1 MNEMKG
7 EKVKNMRNKG
17 ITLIALV
24 ITIIVLLILAA
35 VSIATLTGENGILT
49 RANESKTD
57 TEIAEEKEAIQLA
70 YAGAVAEK
78 RGTGDVTANDLNTE
92 FGANGTNA
100 TATDGTNG
108 EITVTFDPPSNRV
121 YTIDNNGNITQAG
134 TGEVIPPQTG
144 TTLEQAKDADMLDKD
159 TNTDVTVADGT
170 VTVPAGFKVAEDS
183 GNTLDKGIVIEDKE
197 SNQFVWV
204 PVSQENFNTQ
214 FVRRAGY
221 YNKNPQTLTTS
232 HGEADGN
239 SETGA
244 NTNTGVTESETTK
257 AEVKLMYDSVYNN
270 EGFYI
275 GRYEAGRDSTDSNK
289 VVIQKGANVYNN
301 VAWSK
306 NKTMNEE
313 SVVEG
318 TESNPDGAIELARNF
333 DTANEYKT
341 VTSTLC
347 YGVQWDATL
356 TWIDPDYT
364 GFAKD
369 SSGMGWYSG
378 VSGNAEHKTGID
390 LKEGDSVK
398 NMTKKIYDLAGNV
411 SEWTMES
418 YSTDVRLRRGGYY
431 DNSGSNYPAS
441 YRSSSG
447 SPSSSNSNIGFRVT
461 LYLNS

>member
-7 EKVKNMRNKG
+7 EKDKNMRNKG
-17 ITLIALV
+17 ITLIALIV
-24 ITIIVLLILAA
+24 TIIVLLILAG

-49 RANESKTD
+49 RANDAKVNTA
-57 TEIAEEKEAIQLA
+57 IGEEKDAIALA
-70 YAGAVAEK
+70 YNGVMAENE
-78 RGTGDVTANDLNTE
+78 GNGDVTANQLKQELDKNGRTDVKDVTGENPIKVE
-92 FGANGTNA
+92 FNSGRIY
-100 TATDGTNG
+100 
-108 EITVTFDPPSNRV
+108 EIDA
-121 YTIDNNGNITQAG
+121 NGNIEEAK
-134 TGEVIPPQTG
+134 PPITF
-144 TTLEQAKDADMLDKD
+144 EQAKDNSMLENEENS
-159 TNTDVTVADGT
+159 TVTVSDGT

-183 GNTLDKGIVIEDKE
+183 GSTLDEGIVIEDKNT
-197 SNQFVWV
+197 NQFVWV
-204 PVSQENFNTQ
+204 PVSKANFDTQ
-214 FVRRAGY
+214 FKRRDGY
-221 YNKNPQTLTTS
+221 YNNNPQTLTADY
-232 HGEADGN
+232 GEADGN

-257 AEVKLMYDSVYNN
+257 SEVKLMYESVYNN

-301 VAWSK
+301 VVWSK

-333 DTANEYKT
+333 AQEKGYKT

-369 SSGMGWYSG
+369 SSGMGWYSDNY
-378 VSGNAEHKTGID
+378 STGNADHKTGID

-418 YSTDVRLRRGGYY
+418 YDTNSRVYRGGFYGS
-431 DNSGSNYPAS
+431 SGSSIPAS
-441 YRSSSG
+441 YRYG
-447 SPSSSNSNIGFRVT
+447 FTPSDSYSYFGFRVT

>member
-49 RANESKTD
+49 RANDSKTQ
-57 TEIAEEKEAIQLA
+57 TEIGEEEEAIRLA
-70 YAGAVAEK
+70 YNGVMADNL
-78 RGTGDVTANDLNTE
+78 GDGVTAKQLEDE
-92 FGANGTNA
+92 MQGNGYNA
-100 TATDGTNG
+100 TATG
-108 EITVTFDPPSNRV
+108 ENPIVITFGAPSNRV
-121 YTIDNNGNITQAG
+121 YEIDANGNIT
-134 TGEVIPPQTG
+134 ESKPPI
-144 TTLEQAKDADMLDKD
+144 TLEQAKDNSMLDEPKNS
-159 TNTDVTVADGT
+159 TVTVADGT

-183 GNTLDKGIVIEDKE
+183 GSTLDEGIVIEDKE

-221 YNKNPQTLTTS
+221 FNKNPQTLTTS
-232 HGEADGN
+232 YGEADGN

-356 TWIDPDYT
+356 TWIDSDYT

-369 SSGMGWYSG
+369 SRGKGYY
-378 VSGNAEHKTGID
+378 NASSPTTTGSSSYY
-390 LKEGDSVK
+390 EV
-398 NMTKKIYDLAGNV
+398 NKIYDLAGNV
-411 SEWTMES
+411 REWTMES
-418 YSTDVRLRRGGYY
+418 YDNYERISRGGNY
-431 DNSGSNYPAS
+431 DNSGSSHPAS
-441 YRSSSG
+441 YRLKYDIAYG
-447 SPSSSNSNIGFRVT
+447 VTHIGFRVT

>member
-1 MNEMKG
+1 MADN
-7 EKVKNMRNKG
+7 
-17 ITLIALV
+17 L
-24 ITIIVLLILAA
+24 
-35 VSIATLTGENGILT
+35 
-49 RANESKTD
+49 
-57 TEIAEEKEAIQLA
+57 
-70 YAGAVAEK
+70 
-78 RGTGDVTANDLNTE
+78 GDGVTAKQLEDELQ
-92 FGANGTNA
+92 GNGYNA
-100 TATDGTNG
+100 TATG
-108 EITVTFDPPSNRV
+108 ENPIVVTFGAPSNRV
-121 YTIDNNGNITQAG
+121 YEIDANGNIA
-134 TGEVIPPQTG
+134 EAKPPV
-144 TTLEQAKDADMLDKD
+144 TLEQAKDNSMLTND
-159 TNTDVTVADGT
+159 TDTKVTVSDGT

-183 GNTLDKGIVIEDKE
+183 GSTLDEGIVITDAPDGEE
-197 SNQFVWV
+197 GNEFVWV

-221 YNKNPQTLTTS
+221 SSGSLQSMTNY
-232 HGEADGN
+232 GEADRTGN
-239 SETGA
+239 
-244 NTNTGVTESETTK
+244 NTNTEVTESETTK

-275 GRYEAGRDSTDSNK
+275 GRYEAGKDSNGN
-289 VVIQKGANVYNN
+289 VVVQKGVNVYNN

-333 DTANEYKT
+333 DTANGYTT

-398 NMTKKIYDLAGNV
+398 NMKKKIYDLAGNV
-411 SEWTMES
+411 REWTMES
-418 YSTDVRLRRGGYY
+418 YGTNGRVSRGGSY
-431 DNSGSNYPAS
+431 SGSGSTYPAS
-441 YRSSSG
+441 RRDDSFN
-447 SPSSSNSNIGFRVT
+447 PSNSLSSIGFRVT

>member
-1 MNEMKG
+1 MKQL
-7 EKVKNMRNKG
+7 KPNTKKFQNG

-24 ITIIVLLILAA
+24 ITIIVLLILAG

-49 RANESKTD
+49 RANDAKINTG
-57 TEIAEEKEAIQLA
+57 IAEEKEAIQLA

-78 RGTGDVTANDLNTE
+78 RGTGDVTISDLNRE
-92 FGANGTNA
+92 FETNGTNA

-121 YTIDNNGNITQAG
+121 YTIDSNGNITEAG
-134 TGEVIPPQTG
+134 TGEVTPPQTA
-144 TTLEQAKDADMLDKD
+144 TTLEQAKDAGMLDRD
-159 TNTDVTVADGT
+159 TNTDVPVADGT
-170 VTVPAGFKVAEDS
+170 VTIPAGFKVAEDS
-183 GNTLDKGIVIEDKE
+183 GNTLSEGIVIEDRNT
-197 SNQFVWV
+197 NQFVWV
-204 PVSQENFNTQ
+204 PVSKANFDTQ

-221 YNKNPQTLTTS
+221 FSGSLQPMTNY
-232 HGEADGN
+232 GEADGN

-275 GRYEAGRDSTDSNK
+275 GRYEAGKDSNGN

-301 VAWSK
+301 VTWSK

-333 DTANEYKT
+333 DTENGYKT

-369 SSGMGWYSG
+369 SSGKGYY
-378 VSGNAEHKTGID
+378 NASSPTTTGSSSD
-390 LKEGDSVK
+390 YEV
-398 NMTKKIYDLAGNV
+398 NKIYDLAGNV
-411 SEWTMES
+411 WEWTMET
-418 YSTDVRLRRGGYY
+418 YSTDNRVGRGGTFSY
-431 DNSGSNYPAS
+431 SGFDDPAS
-441 YRSSSG
+441 DRNSSYPSRSI
-447 SPSSSNSNIGFRVT
+447 PNIGFRVA
-461 LYLNS
+461 LYL

>member
-49 RANESKTD
+49 RANESKTE
-57 TEIAEEKEAIQLA
+57 TEKGEEEEAIRLA
-70 YAGAVAEK
+70 YNGVMADNL
-78 RGTGDVTANDLNTE
+78 GDGVTAKQLENELQ
-92 FGANGTNA
+92 ANGYNA
-100 TATDGTNG
+100 TATG
-108 EITVTFDPPSNRV
+108 ENPIVVTFGAPSNRV
-121 YTIDNNGNITQAG
+121 YEIDANGNIA
-134 TGEVIPPQTG
+134 EAKPPV
-144 TTLEQAKDADMLDKD
+144 TLEQAKDNSMLTND
-159 TNTDVTVADGT
+159 TDTKVTVSDGT

-183 GNTLDKGIVIEDKE
+183 GSTLDEGIVIEDKE

-232 HGEADGN
+232 YGEADGN

-369 SSGMGWYSG
+369 SSGMGWYNDNA
-378 VSGNAEHKTGID
+378 SGNATHRTGID
-390 LKEGDSVK
+390 VDGGKNKVK
-398 NMTKKIYDLAGNV
+398 NIYDLAGNV
-411 SEWTMES
+411 YEWTMES
-418 YSTDVRLRRGGYY
+418 YSTGYRVYRGGIY
-431 DNSGSNYPAS
+431 NVSGSDVPAS
-441 YRSSSG
+441 GR
-447 SPSSSNSNIGFRVT
+447 NSNIPSYSDSGIGFRVT

>member
-49 RANESKTD
+49 RANESKTE
-57 TEIAEEKEAIQLA
+57 TEIGEEEEAIRLA
-70 YAGAVAEK
+70 YNGVMADNL
-78 RGTGDVTANDLNTE
+78 GDGVTAKQLQDELQ
-92 FGANGTNA
+92 GNGYNNA
-100 TATDGTNG
+100 TATG
-108 EITVTFDPPSNRV
+108 ENPIVVTFGAPSNRV
-121 YTIDNNGNITQAG
+121 YEIDASGNIA
-134 TGEVIPPQTG
+134 EAKPPV
-144 TTLEQAKDADMLDKD
+144 TLEQAKDNSMLTND
-159 TNTDVTVADGT
+159 TDTKVTVSDGT

-221 YNKNPQTLTTS
+221 YNKNPQTLTANY
-232 HGEADGN
+232 GEADGN

-333 DTANEYKT
+333 DKANEYKT

-369 SSGMGWYSG
+369 SSGMGWYYSE
-378 VSGNAEHKTGID
+378 SGNAEQKTGID

-411 SEWTMES
+411 REWTMES
-418 YSTDVRLRRGGYY
+418 CDTRDRVCRGGIYY
-431 DNSGSNYPAS
+431 SSGSIVPAS
-441 YRSSSG
+441 YRG
-447 SPSSSNSNIGFRVT
+447 IDNPSNSDSVIGFRVT

>member
-49 RANESKTD
+49 RANDSKTQ
-57 TEIAEEKEAIQLA
+57 TEIGEEEEAIRLA
-70 YAGAVAEK
+70 YNGVMADNL
-78 RGTGDVTANDLNTE
+78 GDGVTAKQLEDE
-92 FGANGTNA
+92 MKANGYNA
-100 TATDGTNG
+100 TATG
-108 EITVTFDPPSNRV
+108 ENPIVVTFGAPSNRV
-121 YTIDNNGNITQAG
+121 YEIDANGNIA
-134 TGEVIPPQTG
+134 EAKPPV
-144 TTLEQAKDADMLDKD
+144 TLEQAKDNSMLTND
-159 TNTDVTVADGT
+159 TDTKVTVSDGT

-183 GNTLDKGIVIEDKE
+183 GSTLDEGIVIEDKE

-232 HGEADGN
+232 YGEADGN

-369 SSGMGWYSG
+369 SSGMGWYNDNA
-378 VSGNAEHKTGID
+378 SGNATHRTGID
-390 LKEGDSVK
+390 VDGGKNKVK
-398 NMTKKIYDLAGNV
+398 NIYDLAGNV
-411 SEWTMES
+411 YEWTMES
-418 YSTDVRLRRGGYY
+418 YSTGYRVYRGGIY
-431 DNSGSNYPAS
+431 NVSGSDVPAS
-441 YRSSSG
+441 GR
-447 SPSSSNSNIGFRVT
+447 NSNIPSYSDSGIGFRVT

>member
-49 RANESKTD
+49 RANESKTE
-57 TEIAEEKEAIQLA
+57 TEIGEEEEAIKLA
-70 YAGAVAEK
+70 YNGVMADNL
-78 RGTGDVTANDLNTE
+78 GDGVTAEQLENELQ
-92 FGANGTNA
+92 ANGYNA
-100 TATDGTNG
+100 TATG
-108 EITVTFDPPSNRV
+108 ENPIVITFGAPSNRV
-121 YTIDNNGNITQAG
+121 YEIDANGNIA
-134 TGEVIPPQTG
+134 EAKLPV
-144 TTLEQAKDADMLDKD
+144 TLEQAKDNSMLTND
-159 TNTDVTVADGT
+159 TDTKVTVSDGT

-183 GNTLDKGIVIEDKE
+183 GSTLDEGIVITDAPDGEE
-197 SNQFVWV
+197 GNEFVWV

-232 HGEADGN
+232 YGEADGN

-275 GRYEAGRDSTDSNK
+275 GRYEVGRDSTDSNK

-378 VSGNAEHKTGID
+378 VSENADHKTGID

-411 SEWTMES
+411 REWTMES
-418 YSTDVRLRRGGYY
+418 YDTGYRVDRGGDYSG
-431 DNSGSNYPAS
+431 SGSNNPAS
-441 YRSSSG
+441 CRSSNRPSG
-447 SPSSSNSNIGFRVT
+447 SPSNIGFRVT

>member
-1 MNEMKG
+1 M
-7 EKVKNMRNKG
+7 
-17 ITLIALV
+17 
-24 ITIIVLLILAA
+24 LILAG
-35 VSIATLTGENGILT
+35 VTIATLTGDNGILT
-49 RANESKTD
+49 KAGDAKTS
-57 TEIAEEKEAIQLA
+57 TEIGEEEEAIKLA
-70 YAGAVAEK
+70 YNGVMADNL
-78 RGTGDVTANDLNTE
+78 GDGVTAEQLENKLQ
-92 FGANGTNA
+92 ANGYNA
-100 TATDGTNG
+100 TATG
-108 EITVTFDPPSNRV
+108 ENPIVITFGAPSNRV
-121 YTIDNNGNITQAG
+121 YEIDANGNIA
-134 TGEVIPPQTG
+134 EAKLPV
-144 TTLEQAKDADMLDKD
+144 TLEQAKDNSMLTND
-159 TNTDVTVADGT
+159 TDTKVTVSDGT

-221 YNKNPQTLTTS
+221 YNGNLQSMTNY
-232 HGEADGN
+232 GEADGN

-301 VAWSK
+301 VTWSK
-306 NKTMNEE
+306 NKKMNEE
-313 SVVEG
+313 SEVEG

-356 TWIDPDYT
+356 KWIDPDYT

-411 SEWTMES
+411 YEWTMES
-418 YSTDVRLRRGGYY
+418 YNTAGRVGRGGYS
-431 DNSGSNYPAS
+431 D
-441 YRSSSG
+441 SSG
-447 SPSSSNSNIGFRVT
+447 SSSPASSRISYGPSVVDYDDIGFRVT

>member
-1 MNEMKG
+1 MKRT
-7 EKVKNMRNKG
+7 KQNG

-49 RANESKTD
+49 RANESKTE
-57 TEIAEEKEAIQLA
+57 TEIGEEEEAIKLA
-70 YAGAVAEK
+70 YNGVMADNL
-78 RGTGDVTANDLNTE
+78 GDGVTAEQLENELQ
-92 FGANGTNA
+92 ANGYNA
-100 TATDGTNG
+100 TATG
-108 EITVTFDPPSNRV
+108 ENPIVITFGAPSNRV
-121 YTIDNNGNITQAG
+121 YEIDANGNIT
-134 TGEVIPPQTG
+134 ESKPPI
-144 TTLEQAKDADMLDKD
+144 TLEQAKDNSMLDEPKNS
-159 TNTDVTVADGT
+159 TVTVADGT

-183 GNTLDKGIVIEDKE
+183 GSTLDEGIVITDAPDGEE
-197 SNQFVWV
+197 GNEFVWV
-204 PVSQENFNTQ
+204 PVSQENFTTE

-221 YNKNPQTLTTS
+221 YNGNLQSMTN

-244 NTNTGVTESETTK
+244 NTNTEVTESETTK

-306 NKTMNEE
+306 NKTINEE

-411 SEWTMES
+411 YEWTMES
-418 YSTDVRLRRGGYY
+418 YSTNGRVGRGGDY
-431 DNSGSNYPAS
+431 NSSGSYGPAS
-441 YRSSSG
+441 YRSTDGFPFYSVSYV
-447 SPSSSNSNIGFRVT
+447 GFRVT